1 MSFERT
7 WSTKEADRKWAQ
19 EIADLVNNDPRPAV
33 KYKESR
39 PITDIR
45 DMILSSTALYPDNV
59 AFYEKDN
66 KGAPYGKTTYREMT
80 EKMNALGTALVDLGL
95 KDKRIAII
103 GANSSRWALS
113 YLATVCGTGV
123 VVPLD
128 KELPAETLEEFIT
141 QAQVSAVIF
150 DRKYEEMFR
159 SIKEK
164 NTNMLAVLINMD
176 AAEDSA
182 ISLSWNGLVERGREL
197 IAKGDRR
204 FLDAEIDTDVMSVL
218 LFTSG
223 TTGRSK
229 GVMLSQKNLASDIML
244 APTILKVNSYDIFFS
259 VLPVHHTYECT
270 CGFMMPLY
278 KGAAIAYC
286 EGLKYITKNLEEIKP
301 TMFLGV
307 PAIFEK
313 LYKKIWQNVR
323 KKGKENTL
331 KKVIGIN
338 NKTKKVGINIGKI
351 FFKDILAVFGGRMR
365 IMICGGAAISPEVLD
380 GIRDFGINAVQGYG
394 LTECAPLAA
403 LNPDTAPVAS
413 SIGIEFPGIKL
424 EVQDVN
430 EEGIGELCVK
440 GPNVMMGYYQM
451 PEETAEVVQ
460 DGWFHTG
467 DLGYIDEQGYAY
479 ITGRKK
485 NVIITKNGEN
495 VYPEEVEY
503 TLNLS
508 PIIEESMVYQTEAEN
523 KNDTIIAA
531 SIVLDMEGVEEF
543 YGEDMSDEELE
554 NLVWEVVDKY
564 NAINPVYKQIRKINV
579 RKAELKKNTSKKIIR
594 FAEEN
599 K

>member
-59 AFYEKDN
+59 AFYEKEN

-80 EKMNALGTALVDLGL
+80 EKMNALGTALMDLGL

-508 PIIEESMVYQTEAEN
+508 PIIEESMVYQTEAES

>member
-59 AFYEKDN
+59 AFYEKEN

-128 KELPAETLEEFIT
+128 KELPAETLEGFIT
-141 QAQVSAVIF
+141 QAQISAVIF

-331 KKVIGIN
+331 KKVICIN

-451 PEETAEVVQ
+451 PEETAEAVQ